1 MQIIKNVL
9 KNVLLG
15 AVLAIAAATPTLAQ
29 RRHHPQTTPVDTS
42 KPKPPVFPGFTGPK
56 QGPKPYKEVITDK
69 AISHTGLFT
78 VHKVEDKWYFEIPDS
93 MMDREFMAI
102 TRFSKTA
109 AGDGIYGGELAN
121 QQTLEWEKG
130 PSNTIFLRVVTL
142 VSMADSTNKI
152 YKAVKNSSVDPIAA
166 AFEIRA
172 YGKDSAS
179 VVIDVTDYFRGDN
192 LIVSIP
198 SGIKSHMKL
207 GGLAMDRSYIEH
219 INTYPI
225 NTEVRTV
232 KTFSVGGGM
241 PSPFGLSFTSPT
253 DAAGAVTLELNTSF
267 ILLPRVPMRKRL
279 FDPRVGYFADEYVVY
294 SDRQQKVENQ
304 EFIVR
309 WRLEPKP
316 QDR

>member
-1 MQIIKNVL
+1 MHLL
-9 KNVLLG
+9 KQAIWM
-15 AVLAIAAATPTLAQ
+15 AVVAVMTGVPVLAQ
-29 RRHHPQTTPVDTS
+29 RKRANPVPTDTS
-42 KPKPPVFPGFTGPK
+42 KPRIPGFPGFNLPK

-69 AISHTGLFT
+69 AITHTGLFT

-93 MMDREFMAI
+93 MMYREFMAI

-179 VVIDVTDYFRGDN
+179 MVIDVTDYFRGDN

-198 SGIKSHMKL
+198 GGIKSHMKL

-241 PSPFGLSFTSPT
+241 PSPFGLSFSSPT
-253 DAAGAVTLELNTSF
+253 DAAGAVTLELNT
-267 ILLPRVPMRKRL
+267 
-279 FDPRVGYFADEYVVY
+279 
-294 SDRQQKVENQ
+294 
-304 EFIVR
+304 
-309 WRLEPKP
+309 
-316 QDR
+316 